1 MRQTRIRLLKIS
13 EVRVI
18 QCGKRIASANNWRF
32 YFAMDFES
40 MAKMGEGQAK
50 TIYKKFFTEVIMPY
64 VEEQLALSYEM
75 EPGKD
80 VRYS

>member
-1 MRQTRIRLLKIS
+1 MRQTRIRLLKIP

-18 QCGKRIASANNWRF
+18 QCGKKIAAGNEWGF
-32 YFAMDFES
+32 YFAVDFES
-40 MAKMGEGQAK
+40 MAKMGEGQGKA
-50 TIYKKFFTEVIMPY
+50 IYREFAEEVIAPY
-64 VEEQLALSYEM
+64 VQEQLALSYEM